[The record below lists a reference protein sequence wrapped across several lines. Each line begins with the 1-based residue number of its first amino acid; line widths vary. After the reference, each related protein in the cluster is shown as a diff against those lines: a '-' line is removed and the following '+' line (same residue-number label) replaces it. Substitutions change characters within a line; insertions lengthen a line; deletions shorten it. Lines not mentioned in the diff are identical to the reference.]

1 MEMIGTFI
9 LYIIMACCA
18 IGALATI
25 FKEDSGLA
33 HSFHEGLNTIAAL
46 FIPICGL
53 MVSVPYLT
61 VGIEKIFGQM
71 FRFIGADPVIAASMM
86 LPPDAGGYA
95 LSLAMGQGYGVLV
108 ISMAV
113 GFMVAST
120 ISFNIPIG
128 LSVLDKK
135 DHNYLAL
142 GAMSGFLA
150 APVGIFT
157 TYMVMYFT
165 EPTIRTTF
173 STVETPAHVLKLDM
187 FTILVNLLPIV
198 VICIFLALGLKYIP
212 NTMIKGFKIFGKL
225 FTSVLTLVVA
235 ASIVQHYTGV
245 FSFVFGSWE
254 FDPLFADDK
263 EMFRAIELLG
273 TIAMMLT
280 GAFPMVYLIRTYCSK
295 PLEKFGKMIG
305 LSTTGSA
312 GLVASLANGLALF
325 PLIKDMKPTDKVVT
339 IAFMVCAGYSLGDFI
354 AFNVNFQPNLVIA
367 IFIGQ
372 IVGGVTGIG
381 FAKLIAVPQVLKME
395 KERME
400 QEGTEP
406 TEMKEELKEA

>member
-1 MEMIGTFI
+1 MELIGNII

-25 FKEDSGLA
+25 FKENSGLA
-33 HSFHEGLNTIAAL
+33 QSFHDGVSTMAAL

-61 VGIEKIFGQM
+61 VGVEKIFGTL
-71 FRFIGADPVIAASMM
+71 FRLVGADPVIAASMV

-95 LSLAMGQGYGVLV
+95 LSLAMGQGYAVLV

-128 LSVLDKK
+128 LSVLDKE
-135 DHNYLAL
+135 DHSYLAL

-157 TYMVMYFT
+157 SYMVMYFT
-165 EPTIRTTF
+165 QPKIRTTF
-173 STVETPAHVLKLDM
+173 STVGTPEHVLQLDM
-187 FTILVNLLPIV
+187 FTIMVNLLPIIT
-198 VICIFLALGLKYIP
+198 ICIFLALGLKFIP
-212 NTMIKGFKIFGKL
+212 NAMIKGFKVFGKL
-225 FTSVLTLVVA
+225 LISVLTLVVM
-235 ASIVQHYTGV
+235 ASIVQHYT
-245 FSFVFGSWE
+245 SFFTQVFGAWH
-254 FDPLFADDK
+254 FDPLFADEK

-280 GAFPMVYLIRTYCSK
+280 GAFPMVYLVRTYCNK
-295 PLEKFGKMIG
+295 PLEKLGKMAG
-305 LSTTGSA
+305 LSSTGSA

-339 IAFMVCAGYSLGDFI
+339 IAFMICAGYSLGDFI

-372 IVGGVTGIG
+372 IVGGITGIG

-395 KERME
+395 
-400 QEGTEP
+400 QEKAIAAT
-406 TEMKEELKEA
+406 TST